1 MNGRFFIRVLVFSV
15 FLLLESV
22 GINYGQAKRLQF
34 THLKS
39 DNGLSSSIVTSILQ
53 DHKGL
58 VWVGTYDG
66 LNRYDGFDFVIYR
79 NNSADSASLANNVV
93 RTMIEDRDKKLL
105 IGTQN
110 GLCLYAVSYTHLTL
124 PTKRIV

>member
-58 VWVGTYDG
+58 VWIGTYDG
-66 LNRYDGFDFVIYR
+66 LNSMMVLILWFTETI
-79 NNSADSASLANNVV
+79 
-93 RTMIEDRDKKLL
+93 LL
-105 IGTQN
+105 TPAALQIM
-110 GLCLYAVSYTHLTL
+110 LCE
-124 PTKRIV
+124 P